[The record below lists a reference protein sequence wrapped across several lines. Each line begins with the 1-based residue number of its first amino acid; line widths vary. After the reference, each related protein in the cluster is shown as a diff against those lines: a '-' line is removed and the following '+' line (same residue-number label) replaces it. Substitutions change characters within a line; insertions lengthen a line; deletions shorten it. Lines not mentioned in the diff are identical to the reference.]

1 MWLRMKSSIPSMFIL
16 MLALGACNQEYTPK
30 PRGYMRI
37 DLPEKSYH
45 AVETDCPYTFEIA
58 DYADF
63 IPDTNGLSEPC
74 WFDISYP
81 QFKAKLHCSYKPIKG
96 NLAKYLEDSRTL
108 TNKHIS
114 QASNI
119 EESIILKDGS
129 AVFGTLYLVEGS
141 RAASAVQFH
150 VTDSTNHFL
159 RAALY
164 FNVTP
169 NNDSLAPVIDFLE
182 DDILHLIETLEWKS

>member
-1 MWLRMKSSIPSMFIL
+1 MRFKMKNSFPFVLIL
-16 MLALGACNQEYTPK
+16 MLALAACEAEYTPK

-37 DLPEKSYH
+37 ALPEKSYH

-58 DYADF
+58 DYAEF
-63 IPDTNGLSEPC
+63 VPDTNGLSEPC

-81 QFKAKLHCSYKPIKG
+81 QFKAKLHCSYKPING

-119 EESIILKDGS
+119 EEAMVLKDS
-129 AVFGTLYLVEGS
+129 SRVFGTLYIVEGS

-150 VTDSTNHFL
+150 VTDSMKHFL

>member
-1 MWLRMKSSIPSMFIL
+1 
-16 MLALGACNQEYTPK
+16 
-30 PRGYMRI
+30 MRI
-37 DLPEKSYH
+37 ALPEKSYH
-45 AVETDCPYTFEIA
+45 TVETDCPYTFEIA
-58 DYADF
+58 DYSEF
-63 IPDTNGLSEPC
+63 VKKESNLSEQC
-74 WFDISYP
+74 WFDVSYS
-81 QFKAKLHCSYKPIKG
+81 QFKAKLHFSYKPVNG
-96 NLAKYLEDSRTL
+96 NLSEYLEDSRTL

-119 EESIILKDGS
+119 EEVMVWKESER
-129 AVFGTLYLVEGS
+129 VFGTIYLVQGS

-150 VTDSTNHFL
+150 LTDSTNHFL

-182 DDILHLIETLEWKS
+182 EDIMHLIETLKWKS

>member
-1 MWLRMKSSIPSMFIL
+1 MKGSLPFVLVAM
-16 MLALGACNQEYTPK
+16 MLFGACEQEYTPK

-37 DLPEKSYH
+37 ALPEKSYH
-45 AVETDCPYTFEIA
+45 EIETDCPYSFETA
-58 DYADF
+58 DYSEF
-63 IPDTNGLSEPC
+63 IPKKSQGEESC

-81 QFKAKLHCSYKPIKG
+81 QFKAKLHFSYKPVDG
-96 NLAKYLEDSRTL
+96 NLATYLEDSRTL

-119 EESIILKDGS
+119 DEMMILKEEQR
-129 AVFGTLYLVEGS
+129 VFGTIFTVEGS
-141 RAASAVQFH
+141 RAASSVQFH
-150 VTDSTNHFL
+150 MTDSTNHFL

-182 DDILHLIETLEWKS
+182 EDILHLIETLEWKS

>member
-1 MWLRMKSSIPSMFIL
+1 MKGKLLLTSIAAM
-16 MLALGACNQEYTPK
+16 MLLSACEDDYTPK

-37 DLPEKSYH
+37 DLPEKSYYQI
-45 AVETDCPYTFEIA
+45 ETDCPYSFETA
-58 DYADF
+58 DY
-63 IPDTNGLSEPC
+63 SELIMKEGVQAGQC

-81 QFKAKLHCSYKPIKG
+81 QFKARLHFSYKPVNG
-96 NLAKYLEDSRTL
+96 NLNEYLEDSRTL

-119 EESIILKDGS
+119 EEVQVVNEQGK
-129 AVFGTLYLVEGS
+129 VFGTIYRVEGS
-141 RAASAVQFH
+141 RAASAIQFH
-150 VTDSTNHFL
+150 LTDSTQHFL

-169 NNDSLAPVIDFLE
+169 NNDSLAPVIHFLE
-182 DDILHLIETLEWKS
+182 EDVIHIIETLEWKS